1 MKRTF
6 ILLFAV
12 LLSGFVS
19 AIGNAEWIRY
29 AAISPNGEQ
38 IVFANKGD
46 LYLVA
51 SKGGEA
57 RPLTFHKAH
66 DFMPVWSH
74 DGSKIAFASERYGNF
89 DIFVINANGGA
100 AKRLTY
106 HSTNEY
112 PYSFSNDD
120 KNVIFGAQR
129 LDAAS
134 HRQYP
139 TRSQPELYQV
149 AANGGRVDQIW
160 TIPAEDIQVSKDG
173 NQMIYHDKKGGE
185 NEFRKHH
192 TSAITRDIWKYDK
205 KANKHTMITSFNGE
219 DRNPVY
225 STDEKS
231 IYYLSEESGCFNV
244 HKLALDN
251 PANKEQITD
260 FKMHPV
266 RYLSMANN
274 GALCYTHN
282 GELFTMTD
290 GNQKKVNV
298 KINTEEKNNN
308 EQIISVR
315 GNVKEMAVSPDGK
328 EIAYTAR
335 GEVFVSS
342 VEAKMTKRITT
353 TPAEERF
360 VSFSPDGKSIL
371 YASERNAKWGI
382 YQSKKVSDTEPYF
395 YASTLLKEEPV
406 IVNENENYQPK
417 FSPDGKEIAFIE
429 NKRSLKIYNIESK
442 KIRTIMNGDQLFY
455 MGDGDQYFSWSPD
468 SKWLLVEYSPVL
480 ANSEVVLI
488 SADGKQE
495 MINLTESGYG
505 DASPIW
511 VNGGKQMLWFSDRH
525 GLRSYANSGSRQ
537 MDVYTMF
544 FTKDSW
550 DRFNMSKDDY
560 ALLKEIEKK
569 EKEAKEKA
577 KKEAEKK
584 VDKDKKKSKKKD
596 DAKKDE
602 VKKDSTLT
610 FDWEGLKDR
619 KKRLTLHSSKLG
631 DAVLSKDGE
640 TLYYLAKFEKGYN
653 LWSTTLR
660 TKETKMLIKLG
671 AKSGSLIW
679 DKKMKNLFL
688 LADGSMSKV
697 DLAAKS
703 TKPVSISGEMTLD
716 VTAERQQ
723 MFDHVWRRNKSMF
736 YISDYHG
743 APWDDLRANYE
754 PKLKSIGNDFEFS
767 QLLSEMLGELNVSH
781 CGARYYGGMS
791 NGDKTASLGIF
802 IDYSYKGEGI
812 KIDEIMKGGPLDK
825 QSLKVSKGM
834 IINQI
839 DGIKIGKHVD
849 FAKFMNRKA
858 GKFTALHIFD
868 PATKKSQNITVK
880 PISSSFSLQYK
891 RWVKKNEEEVEKL
904 SGGKLAYVHIPGM
917 NDGAYRNTY
926 EKVMGKYYDRDGII
940 IDTRFNGGGDL
951 VGDITMFLT
960 GETFMEYAIEDRT
973 IGYEPGYRWTKPSVA
988 MINEANYSDGH
999 CFSCGYQD
1007 LGIGKLVGMPVPG
1020 TCSFAGWEMLQNG
1033 KVLWGSIPVSAKNK
1047 AGEWLENNE
1056 TVPEVQVKNMPGKID
1071 NGEDQQLEAAV
1082 KALQE
1087 ACK

>member
-1 MKRTF
+1 MKRTIIF
-6 ILLFAV
+6 LFAA

-19 AIGNAEWIRY
+19 AKGNTEWIRY

-38 IVFANKGD
+38 IVFANRGD
-46 LYLVA
+46 LYLV
-51 SKGGEA
+51 SSNGGEA
-57 RPLTFHKAH
+57 RPLTFHEAH

-74 DGSKIAFASERYGNF
+74 DGSKIAFASERFGNF
-89 DIFVINANGGA
+89 DVFVMNANGGA

-106 HSTNEY
+106 HSKSEY
-112 PYSFSNDD
+112 PYTFSNDD

-129 LDAAS
+129 LDAVN

-139 TRSQPELYQV
+139 HRSQTELYQV
-149 AANGGRVDQIW
+149 AANGGRVDQVW
-160 TIPAEDIQVSKDG
+160 TIPAEDVKVSRDG
-173 NQMIYHDKKGGE
+173 SQLIYHDKKGGE
-185 NEFRKHH
+185 DEFRKHH
-192 TSAITRDIWKYDK
+192 TSAITRDIWKYDVK
-205 KANKHTMITSFNGE
+205 SNKHSMITSFNGE

-244 HKLALDN
+244 HKLELAN
-251 PANKEQITD
+251 SANKEQITA

-274 GALCYTHN
+274 GTLCYTHN
-282 GELFTMTD
+282 GELFTMTN
-290 GNQKKVNV
+290 GNQQKINV
-298 KINTEEKNNN
+298 SINTEGKSNN
-308 EQIISVR
+308 EKIISVS

-328 EIAYTAR
+328 EIAYIAR

-342 VEAKMTKRITT
+342 VGAKMTKRITT

-360 VSFSPDGKSIL
+360 VSFSPDGKSII

-382 YQSKKVSDTEPYF
+382 YQSKKVSNTEPYF
-395 YASTLLKEEPV
+395 YASTLLKEEPL
-406 IVNENENYQPK
+406 IVNENENYEPK
-417 FSPDGKEIAFIE
+417 FSPDGKEVAFIE
-429 NKRSLKIYNIESK
+429 NKTSLKIFNIESK

-488 SADGKQE
+488 AADGKQK

-550 DRFNMSKDDY
+550 DRFNMSKDEY

-569 EKEAKEKA
+569 EKEEKEKA
-577 KKEAEKK
+577 KKEA
-584 VDKDKKKSKKKD
+584 DKDKKKSKKKD
-596 DAKKDE
+596 KKE
-602 VKKDSTLT
+602 EIKKDSTLT
-610 FDWEGLKDR
+610 FDWDDMKDR
-619 KKRLTLHSSKLG
+619 KKRLTLHSSKLA

-653 LWSTTLR
+653 LWSTKLR

-671 AKSGSLIW
+671 SKNGSLQW
-679 DKKMKNLFL
+679 DKKKEKLFL
-688 LADGSMSKV
+688 LSNGSISTV
-697 DLAAKS
+697 DLKGKS
-703 TKPVSISGEMTLD
+703 TKPVSIRGEMTLD

-723 MFDHVWRRNKSMF
+723 MFDHVWKRNKSMF
-736 YISDYHG
+736 YISNYHG
-743 APWDDLRANYE
+743 VDWDALRENYE
-754 PKLKSIGNDFEFS
+754 PKLQSISNDLEFS
-767 QLLSEMLGELNVSH
+767 QLLGEMLGELNVSH
-781 CGARYYGGMS
+781 CGARYYGGIS

-802 IDYSYKGEGI
+802 IDYDYKGEGI
-812 KIDEIMKGGPLDK
+812 KIAEIMKGGPLDK
-825 QSLKVSKGM
+825 KNLKISKGM
-834 IINQI
+834 IIEQI
-839 DGIKIGKHVD
+839 DGIKIGKDVD
-849 FAKFMNRKA
+849 YAKFLNRKA
-858 GKFTALHIFD
+858 GKFTALHIVD
-868 PATKKSQNITVK
+868 PTTKKSQNITVK
-880 PISSSFSLQYK
+880 PISTSAANDLQYK
-891 RWVKKNEEEVEKL
+891 RWVKKNEEEVDKL
-904 SGGKLAYVHIPGM
+904 SNGKLAYVHIPGM

-926 EKVMGKYYDRDGII
+926 EKVMGKYYDRDGVI

-960 GETFMEYAIEDRT
+960 GETFMTYAIEDRP

-988 MINEANYSDGH
+988 MVNEANYSDGH
-999 CFSCGYQD
+999 CFSCAYQD
-1007 LGIGKLVGMPVPG
+1007 LGIGKLIGMPVPG

-1033 KVLWGSIPVSAKNK
+1033 NVLWGSIPVSAKNK

-1056 TVPEVQVKNMPGKID
+1056 TIPEIQVKNMPGKID
-1071 NGEDQQLEAAV
+1071 NGDDQQLEAAV
-1082 KALQE
+1082 KALLE
-1087 ACK
+1087 ACE

>member
-1 MKRTF
+1 MKKNLIF
-6 ILLFAV
+6 LFAV

-19 AIGNAEWIRY
+19 AKGNAEWIRY

-38 IVFANKGD
+38 IVFANRGD
-46 LYLVA
+46 LYLV
-51 SKGGEA
+51 STKGGEA

-66 DFMPVWSH
+66 DFMPVWSN
-74 DGSKIAFASERYGNF
+74 DGNKIAFASERYGNF
-89 DIFVINANGGA
+89 DIFLINAKGGT

-106 HSTNEY
+106 HSTDEY
-112 PYSFSNDD
+112 PYTFSQDD

-129 LDAAS
+129 LDAVN

-139 TRSQPELYQV
+139 TKSQPELYQV
-149 AANGGRVDQIW
+149 PANGGRVDQVW
-160 TIPAEDIQVSKDG
+160 TIPAEDVKVSKDG
-173 NQMIYHDKKGGE
+173 QQIIYHDKKGGE
-185 NEFRKHH
+185 DEFRKHH
-192 TSAITRDIWKYDK
+192 TSAITRDIWVYDK
-205 KANKHTMITSFNGE
+205 KSNTHKMITSFKGE

-244 HKLALDN
+244 HKLELAN
-251 PANKEQITD
+251 PTKKEQITK
-260 FKMHPV
+260 FEMHPV

-274 GALCYTHN
+274 GTLCYTHN
-282 GELFTMTD
+282 GELFIMNN
-290 GNQKKVNV
+290 GNQQKVKVN
-298 KINTEEKNNN
+298 INTENKNNN
-308 EQIISVR
+308 ERIISVR

-328 EIAYTAR
+328 EVAYIVR

-342 VEAKMTKRITT
+342 VEGKMTKRITT
-353 TPAEERF
+353 TPAQERF
-360 VSFSPDGKSIL
+360 VSFSPDGKSII

-382 YQSKKVSDTEPYF
+382 YETKKVSETEPYF

-406 IVNENENYQPK
+406 IVNENGNYEPK
-417 FSPDGKEIAFIE
+417 YSPNGKEIAFIE

-442 KIRTIMNGDQLFY
+442 NIRTVMNGDQLFY
-455 MGDGDQYFSWSPD
+455 MSDGDQYFSWSPD

-480 ANSEVVLI
+480 ANSEAVLI
-488 SADGKQE
+488 AANGKQE

-505 DASPIW
+505 DAAPIW

-537 MDVYTMF
+537 MDVYTLF
-544 FTKDSW
+544 FTKDGW
-550 DRFNMSKDDY
+550 DRFNMSKDEY

-577 KKEAEKK
+577 KKEA
-584 VDKDKKKSKKKD
+584 DKDKKKSKKKD
-596 DAKKDE
+596 KKEE
-602 VKKDSTLT
+602 VKKDSSLT
-610 FDWEGLKDR
+610 FDWDGMKDR
-619 KKRLTLHSSKLG
+619 KKRLTLHSSQLS

-640 TLYYLAKFEKGYN
+640 TLYYLAKFDKGYN
-653 LWSTTLR
+653 LWSTKLR

-671 AKSGSLIW
+671 SDGGSLMW
-679 DKKMKNLFL
+679 DKKMKKLFL
-688 LADGSMSKV
+688 LSDGTMSTV
-697 DLAAKS
+697 DLEGKS
-703 TKPVSISGEMTLD
+703 TKAISVNSEMTLD
-716 VTAERQQ
+716 VAAERQQ

-736 YISDYHG
+736 YISNYHG
-743 APWDDLRANYE
+743 ANWDALRENYE
-754 PKLKSIGNDFEFS
+754 PKLQSISNDFEFA

-781 CGARYYGGMS
+781 CGARYYGGMA

-802 IDYSYKGEGI
+802 IDYDYKGEGI
-812 KIDEIMKGGPLDK
+812 KIAEIMSNGPLDK
-825 QSLKVSKGM
+825 KSLKVSKGM
-834 IINQI
+834 IIEQI
-839 DGIKIGKHVD
+839 DGIKIGKD
-849 FAKFMNRKA
+849 ADYAKFLNRKA

-868 PATKKSQNITVK
+868 PATKKYQDITIK
-880 PISSSFSLQYK
+880 PISTSASSNLQYN
-891 RWVKKNEEEVEKL
+891 RWVKMNEKEVEQL
-904 SGGKLAYVHIPGM
+904 SNGKLAYVHIPGM

-960 GETFMEYAIEDRT
+960 GETFMTYAIEDRT

-988 MINEANYSDGH
+988 MVNEANYSDGH
-999 CFSCGYQD
+999 CFSCAYQD
-1007 LGIGKLVGMPVPG
+1007 LGIGKMIGMPVPG

-1033 KVLWGSIPVSAKNK
+1033 RVLWGSIPVSAKNK

-1056 TVPEVQVKNMPGKID
+1056 TIPEVMVKNMPGKID
-1071 NGEDQQLEAAV
+1071 NGIDQQLEAAV

-1087 ACK
+1087 ECK

>member
-1 MKRTF
+1 MKRTL

-12 LLSGFVS
+12 LFSGFLS
-19 AIGNAEWIRY
+19 AKGNSEWIRY

-38 IVFANKGD
+38 IVFTHKGD
-46 LYLVA
+46 LYMVSA
-51 SKGGEA
+51 KGGEA

-66 DFMPVWSH
+66 DFMPVWSK
-74 DGSKIAFASERYGNF
+74 DGSKIAFASNRYGNF
-89 DIFVINANGGA
+89 DIFVMNAQGGSA
-100 AKRLTY
+100 TRLTY
-106 HSTNEY
+106 HSASEY
-112 PYSFSNDD
+112 PYTFSNDD
-120 KNVIFGAQR
+120 QNVIFGGKR
-129 LDAAS
+129 LDDVN

-139 TRSQPELYQV
+139 TGSQPELYQV
-149 AANGGRVDQIW
+149 PANGGRVDQVW
-160 TIPAEDIQVSKDG
+160 TIPAEDVQISKDG
-173 NQMIYHDKKGGE
+173 QQMVYHDKKGGE
-185 NEFRKHH
+185 DEFRKHH
-192 TSAITRDIWKYDK
+192 VSAITRDIWTYDK
-205 KANKHTMITSFNGE
+205 KSNKHTMITSFKGE

-225 STDEKS
+225 SNDEKS

-244 HKLALDN
+244 HKMELAN
-251 PANKEQITD
+251 PSNKEQVTD
-260 FKMHPV
+260 FKVHPV
-266 RYLSMANN
+266 RYLSLANN
-274 GALCYTHN
+274 GTLCYTHN
-282 GELFTMTD
+282 GELFTMNNGTQNKVTVTILD
-290 GNQKKVNV
+290 G
-298 KINTEEKNNN
+298 EKSNN
-308 EQIISVR
+308 EQIIPVR
-315 GNVKEMAVSPDGK
+315 GNVSEMAISPDGK
-328 EIAYTAR
+328 EVAYIVR

-342 VEAKMTKRITT
+342 VEGKMSKRITT
-353 TPAEERF
+353 TPAQERF
-360 VSFSPDGKSIL
+360 VSFSPDGKSIM

-382 YQSKKVSDTEPYF
+382 YKSTRVNDSEPYF

-406 IVNENENYQPK
+406 IVNENENYEPK
-417 FSPDGKEIAFIE
+417 YSPDGKEIAFIE
-429 NKRSLKIYNIESK
+429 NKRSLKIFNIESK

-455 MGDGDQYFSWSPD
+455 MGEGDQYFAWSPD
-468 SKWLLVEYSPVL
+468 SKWLLVEYAPVL

-505 DASPIW
+505 DAYPVW
-511 VNGGKQMLWFSDRH
+511 VNKGKQMLWFSDRH

-569 EKEAKEKA
+569 EKEKKDKEKKEKDKNKS
-577 KKEAEKK
+577 KK
-584 VDKDKKKSKKKD
+584 DDKKKDK
-596 DAKKDE
+596 

-610 FDWEGLKDR
+610 FDWDGLKDR
-619 KKRLTLHSSKLG
+619 KKRLTIHSSKLS

-653 LWSTTLR
+653 LWSTKLR

-671 AKSGSLIW
+671 ANGGSLTW
-679 DKKMKNLFL
+679 DKEMKKLFL
-688 LADGSMSKV
+688 LADGRMSTV
-697 DLAAKS
+697 DLGGKS
-703 TKPVSISGEMTLD
+703 TKPISVNSEMTLD
-716 VTAERQQ
+716 VAAERQQ

-743 APWDDLRANYE
+743 APWDELRENYE
-754 PKLKSIGNDFEFS
+754 PKLKSIGNDFEFA

-781 CGARYYGGMS
+781 SGARYRGRMS
-791 NGDKTASLGIF
+791 GADATASLGIF
-802 IDYSYKGEGI
+802 IDYKHKGNGI
-812 KIDEIMKGGPLDK
+812 KIAEIIKGGPLDK
-825 QSLKVSKGM
+825 NSLKVKKGM
-834 IINQI
+834 VIEQI
-839 DGIKIGKHVD
+839 DGIKIGKDVD
-849 FAKFMNRKA
+849 YAKFLNRKA

-868 PATKKSQNITVK
+868 PATKKYQDVTIK
-880 PISSSFSLQYK
+880 PISLRAEGGLLYK
-891 RWVKKNEEEVEKL
+891 RWVKQNEKEVDEL

-960 GETFMEYAIEDRT
+960 GETFMTYAIEDRPV
-973 IGYEPGYRWTKPSVA
+973 GYEPGYRWTKPSVA

-999 CFSCGYQD
+999 CFSCAYQD
-1007 LGIGKLVGMPVPG
+1007 LGIGKLIGMPVPG

-1082 KALQE
+1082 KELL
-1087 ACK
+1087 KVTTK

>member
-1 MKRTF
+1 MKRTLIF
-6 ILLFAV
+6 MFAV

-19 AIGNAEWIRY
+19 AEGNAEWIRY
-29 AAISPNGEQ
+29 AAISPDGEQ
-38 IVFANKGD
+38 IVFANRGD
-46 LYLVA
+46 LYLVSA
-51 SKGGEA
+51 KGGEA

-66 DFMPVWSH
+66 DYMPIWSK
-74 DGSKIAFASERYGNF
+74 DGSKIAFASNRYGNF
-89 DIFVINANGGA
+89 DVFVMNAKGGA
-100 AKRLTY
+100 AKRLTF
-106 HSTNEY
+106 HSASEY
-112 PYSFSNDD
+112 PYTFSNDD

-129 LDAAS
+129 LDAVN

-139 TRSQPELYQV
+139 TGSQPELYQV
-149 AANGGRVDQIW
+149 PVTGGRVDQVW
-160 TIPAEDIQVSKDG
+160 TIPAEDVQISKNG
-173 NQMIYHDKKGGE
+173 EQLIYHDKKGGE
-185 NEFRKHH
+185 DEFRKHH

-205 KANKHTMITSFNGE
+205 KTNKHSMLTSFKGE
-219 DRNPVY
+219 DRNPIY

-244 HKLALDN
+244 HKMDIEN
-251 PANKEQITD
+251 PSQKTQITK

-266 RYLSMANN
+266 RYLSMAKD
-274 GALCYTHN
+274 GTLCYTHN
-282 GELFTMTD
+282 GELFTLKGDT
-290 GNQKKVNV
+290 QSKVKV
-298 KINTEEKNNN
+298 SINTEDKSNN
-308 EQIISVR
+308 EQVISVS
-315 GNVKEMAVSPDGK
+315 GNVSEMAISPDGK
-328 EIAYTAR
+328 EVAYIVR

-342 VEAKMTKRITT
+342 VEGKMTKRITT
-353 TPAEERF
+353 TPAQERF
-360 VSFSPDGKSIL
+360 VSFSPDGKNII
-371 YASERNAKWGI
+371 YASERKAKWGI
-382 YQSKKVSDTEPYF
+382 YQTKRVNDSEPYF

-406 IVNENENYQPK
+406 IVNENENYEPK

-429 NKRSLKIYNIESK
+429 NKRSLKVYNIESK

-455 MGDGDQYFSWSPD
+455 MGEGDQYFAWSPD
-468 SKWLLVEYSPVL
+468 SKWLLVDYSPVL

-488 SADGKQE
+488 AADGRQK

-505 DASPIW
+505 DSSPIW

-569 EKEAKEKA
+569 EKEKKDKEK
-577 KKEAEKK
+577 KEKEK
-584 VDKDKKKSKKKD
+584 DKKKKSKKD
-596 DAKKDE
+596 DKKE

-610 FDWEGLKDR
+610 FDWDGMKDR
-619 KKRLTLHSSKLG
+619 KKRLTIHSSKLS

-653 LWSTTLR
+653 LWSTKLR

-671 AKSGSLIW
+671 SDGGSLMW
-679 DKKMKNLFL
+679 DKEMKKLFL
-688 LADGSMSKV
+688 LSDGSISTV
-697 DLAAKS
+697 DLAGKS
-703 TKPVSISGEMTLD
+703 TKPVSIRGEMTLD
-716 VTAERQQ
+716 VAAERQQ

-743 APWDDLRANYE
+743 APWDELRENYE
-754 PKLKSIGNDFEFS
+754 PKLKSISNDFEFAE
-767 QLLSEMLGELNVSH
+767 LLSEMLGELNVSH
-781 CGARYYGGMS
+781 CGARYRGRMS
-791 NGDKTASLGIF
+791 GADQTASLGIF
-802 IDYSYKGEGI
+802 IDYSYKGDGV
-812 KIDEIMKGGPLDK
+812 KIAEIMKGGPLDK
-825 QSLKVSKGM
+825 KSIKVKKGM
-834 IINQI
+834 IIQQI
-839 DGIKIGKHVD
+839 DGLNIGKDVD
-849 FAKFMNRKA
+849 FAKFLNRKA

-868 PATKKSQNITVK
+868 PATKKYQDVTIK
-880 PISSSFSLQYK
+880 PISSYAERTLQYK
-891 RWVKKNEEEVEKL
+891 RWVKMNEKEVDEL

-960 GETFMEYAIEDRT
+960 GETFMTYAIEDRA

-988 MINEANYSDGH
+988 MVNEANYSDGH
-999 CFSCGYQD
+999 CFSCAYQD
-1007 LGIGKLVGMPVPG
+1007 LGIGKLIGMPVPG

-1033 KVLWGSIPVSAKNK
+1033 RVLWGSIPVSAKNK

-1082 KALQE
+1082 KELL
-1087 ACK
+1087 KMTN